1 MSASDS
7 VRIPMA
13 CIICKSKTSGLLV
26 FGYLTTDRSIPSLT
40 CDGCGTRYIVEV
52 AIAT

>member
-1 MSASDS
+1 MSVSDP

-40 CDGCGTRYIVEV
+40 CDGCGTRYTIEI